1 MKTQF
6 GYHIIKALGPIK
18 PAKTTPFKQVKES
31 IRQQL
36 LQQQK
41 NEAMTKWVNKVK
53 KDFAGKVHYQAGYAP
68 PKTSTTKTT
77 TT

>member
-1 MKTQF
+1 
-6 GYHIIKALGPIK
+6 
-18 PAKTTPFKQVKES
+18 
-31 IRQQL
+31 
-36 LQQQK
+36 
-41 NEAMTKWVNKVK
+41 MTAKWVNKVK